1 MLVLSQNC
9 SNETNTTDLQITIEA
24 EQTSESVLSR
34 IPVESAVFISEREMS
49 VERTC
54 CVVTVSESSCRPR
67 LRNPLSCSGVILS
80 EQSGIVVCSGLLFSP
95 FLIDKDCI
103 SPNLT
108 ALHANNFSNNMQVS
122 IYHADM
128 TADECTGKLSIK
140 NGHQRPPQNAELL
153 MMVNCMEFQKTFQSI
168 FTEAEKWNFYSGDE
182 DAEILFDSNFLSWF
196 AVLRMPGLATGTPSG
211 TLLWVKSTSLIK
223 GHSVLACGSP
233 FGSFCPDLFM
243 STLSKGI
250 VSNLAGEENA
260 LILTDARCL
269 PGTEGGGL
277 FVINGDVQHLVGL
290 ITSPLCWKSNEWI
303 GLSLVCSFHLIL
315 RNILQAVTSHQSLRE
330 ISAFMDIPQVSSN
343 ANQKPATEKYP
354 MVAVVESGQ
363 LWGSGIL
370 LNPNIVL
377 TCRHVVNGKTLLQVR
392 VNARERFLTV
402 TGRVLYSSKT
412 SSPYDVAVVELQ
424 EPYSDVVVPQLA
436 TSYHLGED
444 VVVLG
449 YGALGKTCGPS
460 VTSGILSRV
469 ITQKNKPVMLQTT
482 CAVQCGA
489 SGGAVIRASTG
500 ELMGIMSSNTRDF
513 AAKTTYP
520 HLNFSIPLS
529 VLEPLLGRFDQTG
542 DASVF
547 QVLDSVEDEV
557 RRVWRL
563 QIPQSKL

>member
-1 MLVLSQNC
+1 
-9 SNETNTTDLQITIEA
+9 
-24 EQTSESVLSR
+24 
-34 IPVESAVFISEREMS
+34 MS

-54 CVVTVSESSCRPR
+54 CVVTVSENSCSSK
-67 LRNPLSCSGVILS
+67 LRSPLSCSGVILS
-80 EQSGIVVCSGLLFSP
+80 DQSGIVLCSGLLFSP
-95 FLIDKDCI
+95 FLIDKERI

-108 ALHANNFSNNMQVS
+108 ALQANNFSNNMQVS
-122 IYHADM
+122 IHHAAM
-128 TADECTGKLSIK
+128 TADKCRSKLSIK
-140 NGHQRPPQNAELL
+140 NGPQRPPQNAELL

-168 FTEAEKWNFYSGDE
+168 FIEAEKWNFYSGDE
-182 DAEILFDSNFLSWF
+182 DADILFDSIFLSWF
-196 AVLRMPGLATGTPSG
+196 AVLRMPGLATGTQSD
-211 TLLWVKSTSLIK
+211 TLPWVKSTSLIK

-233 FGSFCPDLFM
+233 FGSFCPDIFM

-277 FVINGDVQHLVGL
+277 FVSNGDTPHLVGL

-303 GLSLVCSFHLIL
+303 GLALVCSFHLIL
-315 RNILQAVTSHQSLRE
+315 RNVLQAVTSHQSLRE
-330 ISAFMDIPQVSSN
+330 ISAFMDIPQVSFS
-343 ANQKPATEKYP
+343 ANQKPANEKYP

-392 VNARERFLTV
+392 VSARERFLTV

-412 SSPYDVAVVELQ
+412 SSPYDVAVVQLQ
-424 EPYSDVVVPQLA
+424 EPYSDVVVPKLA

-444 VVVLG
+444 VVVLS

-500 ELMGIMSSNTRDF
+500 ELIGIVSSNTRDF
-513 AAKTTYP
+513 AAKITYP